1 MCHYLLAKHFTKRF
15 QDLILF
21 NHIFSVNISLLWEAR
36 RDVTTFLYD
45 SKCDNKVVKFDN
57 KKDNKANVSSNKL

>member
-21 NHIFSVNISLLWEAR
+21 NHILIVNISLLWEAR
-36 RDVTTFLYD
+36 PDVTTVFYD
-45 SKCDNKVVKFDN
+45 SKYDNKVVKFDN
-57 KKDNKANVSSNKL
+57 KKDNKAKVSSSKL